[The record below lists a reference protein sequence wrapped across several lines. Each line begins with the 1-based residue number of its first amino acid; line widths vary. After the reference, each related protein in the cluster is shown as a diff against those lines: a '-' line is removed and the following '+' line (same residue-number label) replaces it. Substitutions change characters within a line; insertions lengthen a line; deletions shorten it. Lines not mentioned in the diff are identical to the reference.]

1 MMLYP
6 GLGFVGGAREQAS
19 KRVYPAE
26 ENRRGREISKQES
39 IPRRRKK
46 AGQGSRQ
53 AREYTPLKK
62 IGGVGKSASKR
73 VYPAEGKR
81 RGKGAGKQESIPR

>member
-39 IPRRRKK
+39 IPR
-46 AGQGSRQ
+46 
-53 AREYTPLKK
+53 
-62 IGGVGKSASKR
+62 
-73 VYPAEGKR
+73 
-81 RGKGAGKQESIPR
+81 